1 MRILDSTY
9 DTHGLNMEASL
20 SLTIPLLAELELRV
34 LPIPVSNTQL
44 CDRLIQRFPP
54 APTSFHILPALVRLS
69 QLDGDLKAYLDE
81 FLVLKA
87 KLPDLSSH
95 EARSI
100 FWRGLSP
107 SVRAHVLGVPN
118 VSTFERALEEARNLV
133 IEQHPP
139 APEPA
144 P

>member
-1 MRILDSTY
+1 
-9 DTHGLNMEASL
+9 
-20 SLTIPLLAELELRV
+20 
-34 LPIPVSNTQL
+34 
-44 CDRLIQRFPP
+44 
-54 APTSFHILPALVRLS
+54 
-69 QLDGDLKAYLDE
+69 LDGDLKAYLDE

-87 KLPDLSSH
+87 KLPDLSSR

-100 FWRGLSP
+100 FVSGLSP

-118 VSTFERALEEARNLV
+118 VSTFERALEEVRNLV

-144 P
+144 PEPRQT